1 MTENDRELFKPII
14 GQENITYQQLNVVAD
29 LHAKYF
35 NHSKQV
41 PCSCNKKQINKWIKH
56 LTDLYEQVGQP

>member
-14 GQENITYQQLNVVAD
+14 GQENITYQQLNVVSE

-56 LTDLYEQVGQP
+56 LTDLYEQVG